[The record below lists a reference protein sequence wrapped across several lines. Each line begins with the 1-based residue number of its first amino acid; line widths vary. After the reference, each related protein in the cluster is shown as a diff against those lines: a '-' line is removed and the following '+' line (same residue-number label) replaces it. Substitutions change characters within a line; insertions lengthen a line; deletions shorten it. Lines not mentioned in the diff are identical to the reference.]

1 MSHLTLRSIEAI
13 TDYMFVQDSVKK
25 ADATLVLGMT
35 LWQRPFTKALE
46 LHAAG
51 VAGRLIFS
59 GGMNRKLGKIEAI
72 EMADQWAQLGNAA
85 QDVLID
91 SRSVHTRENMIHSK
105 ILLEE
110 AGLYKDNMRINLI
123 AISYHM
129 RRALETFRAV
139 FGHRVE
145 LGVVNYP
152 SQYCDPMHWFS
163 DPAGKSLILTELFK
177 ISRYLPEVNLP
188 VDIRSIPSPSLNSF
202 GLAPN
207 VKTDD

>member
-1 MSHLTLRSIEAI
+1 MSHLTLSSIEAI
-13 TDYMFVQDSVKK
+13 TDFMFVQDSVKN
-25 ADATLVLGMT
+25 ADATIVLGMT

-51 VAGRLIFS
+51 VAGVLVFS
-59 GGMNRKLGKIEAI
+59 GGMNLKLGKIEAV
-72 EMADQWAQLGNAA
+72 EMANQWNQLGHAST
-85 QDVLID
+85 DVLID

-105 ILLEE
+105 MLLEE

-145 LGVVNYP
+145 LGVVNYQ
-152 SQYCDPMHWFS
+152 SQYCHPEHWFS
-163 DPAGKSLILTELFK
+163 NSVGKRLILTELLK
-177 ISRYLPEVNLP
+177 INRYLPEVNLP
-188 VDIRSIPSPSLNSF
+188 VDITSLRYDSQNI
-202 GLAPN
+202 LN
-207 VKTDD
+207 WNRI